1 MGSMPLY
8 YQNAYLKNFQARVLG
23 TEGSSMFLDQT
34 AFYPRGGG
42 QPGDRGT
49 VEGDHGT
56 AWVTDVSKKNDVI
69 VHELYG
75 DMPSK
80 NSVITAYVDWELRY
94 RLMRL
99 HTALHIMSGVVYRTW
114 NAAVTGANIADDG
127 SKARM
132 DFSLEGIR
140 VGDILEEIGALVADD
155 IGKAAPVQCYELP
168 RDRAMQIPNLIRSR
182 ISLLPQNLETI
193 RVVEIEGLDL
203 QADGGT
209 HVSNTREIGQV
220 RILGG
225 SNKGRINRRVEVTL
239 DDPDVVPRSDAPLP
253 VTE

>member
-1 MGSMPLY
+1 MPLY
-8 YQNAYLKNFQARVLG
+8 YQNAYLRNFQARVLG
-23 TEGSSMFLDQT
+23 TEGASMFLDQT

-49 VEGDHGT
+49 VENDNGT
-56 AWVTDVSKKNDVI
+56 GWVTDVSKQNDVI
-69 VHELYG
+69 AHEIHG
-75 DMPSK
+75 DMPAK
-80 NSVITAYVDWELRY
+80 DSVITAYIDWELRY

-114 NAAVTGANIADDG
+114 NATVTGANIADDG

-132 DFSLEGIR
+132 DFALEGIR
-140 VGDILEEIGALVADD
+140 VGDVLEEIGALVAAD
-155 IGKAAPVQCYELP
+155 ICKAAPVNSYELP

-182 ISLLPQNLETI
+182 ISLLPKTLKHVRI
-193 RVVEIEGLDL
+193 VEIEGLDL

-225 SNKGRINRRVEVTL
+225 SNKGRINRRVEIAL
-239 DDPDVVPRSDAPLP
+239 DDPDLVPRPDAPP
-253 VTE
+253 AVTE